1 MRRLPILLALV
12 ALVGSAPLLRYYST
26 KRLPKPFVQK
36 SELFALPARRAEIF
50 RLNLMMQKAI
60 QQKDLQSCR
69 QIAERMTVVDPADPV
84 AWYSLSSLLAV
95 TQQSD
100 RAMDTLT
107 LAVANGFRDVSRI
120 KSDPAFRLLQQNT
133 RMPALLKK
141 AAMPWQP
148 DVVRGQRQATPAD
161 RQITNHQAL
170 VNDQNTRWNEQE
182 LSLITEFEVPS
193 SKTELS
199 HSNVLRLDSPAANQ
213 VRAWIQEK
221 SAAGFSGLLYNNR
234 DRDHS
239 TLNPQ
244 LYPSLAFVEY
254 APPVQAAQ
262 ADYGL
267 HPSHRFNLP
276 TFGNSSTSYVAQ
288 PLWRSNARMLLSD
301 EIYSR
306 LTASHY
312 LKNQLYCYPEHNDF
326 DPQYGDVFPVNAP
339 FWVLSQ
345 GSSGSD
351 QPFLSA
357 IALTLAAFRP
367 EVRQR
372 LESDGLLMHAVQFI
386 LRRSLRFVQSDAD
399 YYTGRAHPVVFQ
411 SQDLDVDRMVQMA
424 HDMTLSTIPPVVRLT
439 VLKEDT
445 AVPGVDYFAATEG
458 ETLLTTPLAI
468 GRVFRTLR
476 PSRRMVLDASQ
487 SSEALGRPLQFRWV
501 VLQGDPGKIQIRTLN
516 ASGSRAEV
524 VVDWH
529 ERIDVPWLEGMSSS
543 RVDIGVFASSPESTS
558 LPGML
563 CSLFIASEKRE
574 YRDGRLISVDY
585 ASEDYRN
592 RYTDPLIAPVRNW
605 RDVYE
610 WSEAGQITGWFRY
623 PLGQAPVQ
631 FNSAGRMQV
640 TDQHGQARFVPVQY
654 SSETNASGVPELR
667 FAPSPGTQ

>member
-12 ALVGSAPLLRYYST
+12 ALVGSAPLLRYYSA

-36 SELFALPARRAEIF
+36 SELFALPTRRAEIF

-60 QQKDLQSCR
+60 QQKDLRTCR
-69 QIAERMTVVDPADPV
+69 QLAERMTVVDPSDPM

-120 KSDPAFRLLQQNT
+120 KSDPALRLLQQNT

-141 AAMPWQP
+141 AAMPWKP
-148 DVVRGQRQATPAD
+148 NVTRGQRQATPAD
-161 RQITNHQAL
+161 RQITNHQAI

-182 LSLITEFEVPS
+182 LSLITEFEVPTS
-193 SKTELS
+193 ETELS
-199 HSNVLRLDSPAANQ
+199 PSNVLRLGSTAASR
-213 VRAWIQEK
+213 VRNWIQEK
-221 SAAGFSGLLYNNR
+221 SAAGFSGLLYDNR

-244 LYPSLAFVEY
+244 LYPSLTFVEY
-254 APPVQAAQ
+254 APAVQAAQ

-267 HPSHRFNLP
+267 RPGQRFNLP
-276 TFGNSSTSYVAQ
+276 TFGNSSTSYVA
-288 PLWRSNARMLLSD
+288 PPFWRSNARMLLSD

-357 IALTLAAFRP
+357 IALTLAAFRSD
-367 EVRQR
+367 VRQR

-424 HDMTLSTIPPVVRLT
+424 HDMTLSTIPPVVRLA
-439 VLKEDT
+439 VLEEDT
-445 AVPGVDYFAATEG
+445 AVPGIDYFAAAEG

-476 PSRRMVLDASQ
+476 QSRRMVLDASE
-487 SSEALGRPLQFRWV
+487 SSESLGRPLQFRWV
-501 VLQGDPGKIQIRTLN
+501 VLQGDPGKIHIRPLN

-529 ERIDVPWLEGMSSS
+529 DRFDIPWLKGMSSS

-574 YRDGRLISVDY
+574 YHDGRLISVDY

-592 RYTDPLIAPVRNW
+592 RYTDPLIAPIRNW
-605 RDVYE
+605 KDVYT
-610 WSEAGQITGWFRY
+610 WSDAGQLAGWIRY

-631 FNSAGRMQV
+631 FDSAGRMQV
-640 TDQHGQARFVPVQY
+640 TDQNSQSRFVPVQY
-654 SSETNASGVPELR
+654 YPETNTSGVPELR
-667 FAPSPGTQ
+667 FAPSSGTR